1 MMNNKPLNQFNLRSQ
16 NISNT
21 IDKIDGKSCYRLVWR
36 QKILIVKALSQPQVV
51 DQPATIDQQHLIQ
64 CLLHSP
70 VKRVKLDLTL
80 SVEQIEQWSHA
91 CQFAGKQ
98 IFLSLPSA
106 SDLPQK
112 RNRVCWRLKRSLE
125 WMTALLLV
133 LGLTPL
139 MSLIAISLKLGGFK
153 NILTSQW
160 IVGERGRLFQ
170 IYRFQTPSN
179 PWGHWMRRFRLDKLP
194 QLGQVLRGEMGLIGP
209 RSYSLAQA
217 TQLDPTLRPRLN
229 ALPGITGLKWRTL
242 DLNVWSRCDLCY
254 LSDWSLAG
262 DALIFLS
269 ALPRLMLGIKFE
281 QSSDGNLV

>member
-1 MMNNKPLNQFNLRSQ
+1 M
-16 NISNT
+16 
-21 IDKIDGKSCYRLVWR
+21 
-36 QKILIVKALSQPQVV
+36 LIVKALPQPPVV
-51 DQPATIDQQHLIQ
+51 HQPKTIDQQHLIQ

-70 VKRVKLDLTL
+70 VKQVKLDLAL
-80 SVEQIEQWSHA
+80 SAEQIEQWSNA
-91 CQFAGKQ
+91 CQLAKKQ

-112 RNRVCWRLKRSLE
+112 RNQVCWQVKRLLE
-125 WMTALLLV
+125 WLTALILV
-133 LGLTPL
+133 MGLMPL
-139 MSLIAISLKLGGFK
+139 MSLIVLSLKLSGFK
-153 NILTSQW
+153 TSLTSQW

-170 IYRFQTPSN
+170 IYRFQTPAN
-179 PWGHWMRRFRLDKLP
+179 AWGHWMRRFRLDKLP

-242 DLNVWSRCDLCY
+242 DLNAWSRCDLCY

-269 ALPRLMLGIKFE
+269 SLPRLILGTKFE